1 VIFVQSQVSNAS
13 TISGRKQITFQQQQQ
28 TKQKPNKQKIPTI
41 KLKNTKTKIYKI
53 ITNSSLV

>member
-41 KLKNTKTKIYKI
+41 KLKTQKQKYIK
-53 ITNSSLV
+53 